1 MVKCSI
7 HQILSEG
14 TQKFKG
20 HEYIFERNGSSFEGV
35 TYDRFADDVHRI
47 ASALISMGLHRKKI
61 IIIGG
66 NSYNYMIADTAVM
79 GYVGV
84 SCTLSKEWSA
94 QDIINAAELLD
105 AGGVI
110 YSRQNE
116 ASVNALREKFPMLA
130 YIVLEELL
138 QLKAEKNVSLVP
150 AETSECC
157 KIIFSSGTTGLPK
170 AVMLSQDN
178 MFANYENLCKRTP
191 FTPDDRDYLFLPL
204 SHTYGGI
211 CNFMY
216 SLISGM
222 SIYICSDTKLI
233 MEELQ
238 MVKPTVFCAVPLIFE
253 KLYSACS
260 GGNIPPA
267 MALGGNIQY
276 LFCGGAFFRPEIRQY
291 LKNAGLNLL
300 EAYGLT
306 ETASLISCE
315 YTEPNDFE
323 SAGTVM
329 ENIELRISSPDKDG
343 VGEILVRGSN
353 VFSGYFRNDSA
364 TANAFDSEGFFRTG
378 DLGFMKNGRLYLKG
392 RKRRMILLS
401 NGENVFPDEI
411 ESLFA
416 DFPQIVRAK
425 AYERN
430 GIIHASLY
438 AVSDI
443 SGEHIIEKV
452 NEKLPKYSRIQ
463 SYDVIADSIDTRL
476 K

>member
-1 MVKCSI
+1 MGKYSI
-7 HQILSEG
+7 HEILSEG

-20 HEYIFERNGSSFEGV
+20 HEYIFERNGNTFEGV
-35 TYDRFADDVHRI
+35 TYDRFAVDVQRT
-47 ASALISMGLHRKKI
+47 ASALISMGLLGQNI

-66 NSYNYMIADTAVM
+66 NSYNYTVADTAVM

-94 QDIINAAELLD
+94 LDIINAAELLD
-105 AGGVI
+105 AGAVI

-116 ASVNALREKFPMLA
+116 ASINALREKFPKLT

-138 QLKAEKNVSLVP
+138 QLKNES
-150 AETSECC
+150 TSPLIPTDSCECC
-157 KIIFSSGTTGLPK
+157 KIIFSSGTTGMPK

-178 MFANYENLCKRTP
+178 MFANYENLCRRTP
-191 FTPDDRDYLFLPL
+191 FTPQDKDYLFLPL

-211 CNFMY
+211 CNFLY

-222 SIYICSDTKLI
+222 SIYLCSDTKLI
-233 MEELQ
+233 LEELQ

-253 KLYSACS
+253 KLYYACTE
-260 GGNIPPA
+260 GNIPPSA
-267 MALGGNIQY
+267 ALGGNIRY
-276 LFCGGAFFRPEIRQY
+276 LFCGGAYFRPEIRRY

-306 ETASLISCE
+306 ETSSLISCE

-323 SAGTVM
+323 SAGIIM
-329 ENIELRISSPDKDG
+329 ENIEVRIDSPDENG
-343 VGEILVRGSN
+343 TGEILVRGDN
-353 VFSGYFRNDSA
+353 VFSGYFLNEAA
-364 TANAFDSEGFFRTG
+364 TVNAFDSEGFFRTG
-378 DLGFMKNGRLYLKG
+378 DLGFIKDGRLYLKG

-411 ESLFA
+411 EGLFT
-416 DFPQIVRAK
+416 DYPQISRVK
-425 AYERN
+425 IFERDRR
-430 GIIHASLY
+430 IHASFY
-438 AVSDI
+438 AVSEV
-443 SGEHIIEKV
+443 SCESIIDEV
-452 NEKLPKYSRIQ
+452 NEKLPKYARIQ
-463 SYDVIADSIDTRL
+463 TYDIIADSIDTRL